1 MPYSAFIHRQK
12 IEGLVNLDKSWMS
25 TVANNP
31 NYDILKSDYKRRC
44 VVDTANVAIAEIKAR
59 GDSSLSPR
67 RSVK

>member
-31 NYDILKSDYKRRC
+31 NSDILKSDEELIDGIREERNGGLYQE
-44 VVDTANVAIAEIKAR
+44 T
-59 GDSSLSPR
+59 
-67 RSVK
+67 